1 MELFFGAIRFLLH
14 KNYVMLLFSRGCFDV
29 LLHTNYVTLFFD
41 GVKYLKPVTLYI
53 LK

>member
-1 MELFFGAIRFLLH
+1 MLSFFVTL
-14 KNYVMLLFSRGCFDV
+14 NYVMLLFGRGCFDV